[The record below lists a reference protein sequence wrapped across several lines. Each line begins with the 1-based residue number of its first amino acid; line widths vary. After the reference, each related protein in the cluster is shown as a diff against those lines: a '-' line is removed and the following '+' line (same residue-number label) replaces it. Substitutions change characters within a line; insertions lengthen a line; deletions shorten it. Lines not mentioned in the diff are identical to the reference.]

1 MGAEILNGG
10 NVRLRRGST
19 ERDSRVT
26 AQPAEQANTVMLVH
40 HRKKVAEK
48 QTQKGI
54 EQHSVCK
61 TWGVA
66 ILLGADEGSGSPRV

>member
-1 MGAEILNGG
+1 M
-10 NVRLRRGST
+10 
-19 ERDSRVT
+19 T

-48 QTQKGI
+48 QMQKGI